1 MTDSSDYVVVGAG
14 LAGAATAWQ
23 LAARGHQVTL
33 LERNVP
39 ASHDASSHGSARI
52 FRYAYPDPF
61 YTRAVVESKALWDGL
76 SAAAGTELIT
86 PAGAADFGSERHPQ
100 LLADVLAGAGI
111 EHELLDASAARA
123 RWPQIEF
130 DTDVL
135 WHPGAG
141 VIDAETA
148 VNAMVDQAVKHGAR
162 LITGWA
168 LQRLEQK
175 GGLERN
181 RSLERNGAGYR
192 LTSAT
197 GETIDAGNVVISA
210 GGWLPGLLGEL
221 SLPAGFLAGLPEI
234 TVRQEQAFHFHYRD
248 YGGGLPDGG
257 AVSGD
262 GAVSVAGT
270 VSGAGASWPT
280 FIHKS
285 ADIQV
290 YGLPGGRDAGFAGQK
305 VAEYNGGRLLP
316 GAAEQTG
323 EVDPANRS
331 RVVDYVRRFLPG
343 LDPEPYAETTCL
355 FTNTPNE
362 DFIIDRVHNVTILSP
377 CSGHGAKFAPLIGQ
391 WAADLATGTANVPLR
406 FRTATTAVSSR

>member
-1 MTDSSDYVVVGAG
+1 MSDFSDYVVVGAG

-23 LAARGHQVTL
+23 LAARGHQVTIV
-33 LERNVP
+33 ERNVP

-61 YTRAVVESKALWDGL
+61 YTHAVQESKELWDVLAVNSG
-76 SAAAGTELIT
+76 SRLIT
-86 PAGAADFGSERHPQ
+86 PAGAADFGSERHPR
-100 LLADVLAGAGI
+100 LLAGVLAAAGI
-111 EHELLDASAARA
+111 GHELLSAAEASA
-123 RWPQIEF
+123 RWPQIAF
-130 DTDVL
+130 DTEVL
-135 WHPGAG
+135 WHPDAG

-148 VNAMVDQAVKHGAR
+148 VHTMVELAVSRGAR
-162 LITGWA
+162 LLTGWP
-168 LQRLEQK
+168 LQ
-175 GGLERN
+175 GLDKTA
-181 RSLERNGAGYR
+181 AGYR

-197 GETIDAGNVVISA
+197 GETFDAGNVVISA

-234 TVRQEQAFHFHYRD
+234 TVRQEQAFHFRYKD
-248 YGGGLPDGG
+248 DAGG
-257 AVSGD
+257 AG
-262 GAVSVAGT
+262 SVPG
-270 VSGAGASWPT
+270 GSWPT
-280 FIHKS
+280 FIHKR

-305 VAEYNGGRLLP
+305 VAEYNGGRSLP
-316 GAAEQTG
+316 SAAEQTG
-323 EVDPANRS
+323 EVDPANRG

-362 DFIIDRVHNVTILSP
+362 DFIIDRVDNVTILSP

-391 WAADLATGTANVPLR
+391 WAADLATGAANVPLR

>member
-1 MTDSSDYVVVGAG
+1 MPDSSDYVVVGAG

-23 LAARGHQVTL
+23 LAARGHQVTI

-61 YTRAVVESKALWDGL
+61 YTRAVQEAKALWDGL
-76 SAAAGTELIT
+76 AVGSGSQLIT
-86 PAGAADFGSERHPQ
+86 PSGAADFGSERNPR
-100 LLADVLAGAGI
+100 LLAEVLAQAGI
-111 EHELLDASAARA
+111 EHELLSAEEAMA
-123 RWPQIEF
+123 RWPQIDF
-130 DTDVL
+130 DTEVL
-135 WHPGAG
+135 WHPDAG

-148 VNAMVDQAVKHGAR
+148 VNAMVEQAVRHGAR
-162 LITGWA
+162 LLTGWP
-168 LQRLEQK
+168 LQ
-175 GGLERN
+175 GLDRTA
-181 RSLERNGAGYR
+181 AGYR
-192 LTSAT
+192 LRSAT
-197 GETIDAGNVVISA
+197 GKTFDAGNVVISA

-221 SLPAGFLAGLPEI
+221 SLPSGFLAGLPQI
-234 TVRQEQAFHFHYRD
+234 TVRQEQAFHFRYRD
-248 YGGGLPDGG
+248 HDGG
-257 AVSGD
+257 PG
-262 GAVSVAGT
+262 SVADVGT
-270 VSGAGASWPT
+270 CWPT
-280 FIHKS
+280 FIHKR

-316 GAAEQTG
+316 SAAEQTG
-323 EVDPANRS
+323 EVDPANRG

-343 LDPEPYAETTCL
+343 LVPEPYAETTCL

-362 DFIIDRVHNVTILSP
+362 DFIVDRVNNVTILSP